1 MTKLE
6 IVHDVVRCKDC
17 GFWSPPEKHDRGW
30 GICAK
35 SKSYYGEPDF
45 RDSLM
50 IAQDEEGYLALLM
63 TKPEFGCV
71 MGQIKEGS
79 HDKT

>member
-6 IVHDVVRCKDC
+6 IVHCKDC
-17 GFWSPPEKHDRGW
+17 GFWSPIKGEHNKGW
-30 GICAK
+30 GICVK
-35 SKSYYGEPDF
+35 GSSDLGEPNF
-45 RDSLM
+45 RDSLAV
-50 IAQDEEGYLALLM
+50 AQDYEEFQAELE

-71 MGQIKEGS
+71 MGQVKEES

>member
-6 IVHDVVRCKDC
+6 IVHCKDC
-17 GFWSPPEKHDRGW
+17 GFWIPPEGEYDEGW
-30 GICAK
+30 GICNK
-35 SKSYYGEPDF
+35 SKSHYGKPDF
-45 RDSLM
+45 IDSLA
-50 IAQDEEGYLALLM
+50 IAHDEEGYIALLE

-71 MGQIKEGS
+71 MGQIKEES